1 MDRKDDAMDGFK
13 RGGGV
18 PFYYWLLG
26 GLISGIMIGWFFHGV
41 ITMALRLA
49 LILGV
54 IAVIVLGVY
63 LWRKATSSSNRAAAD
78 QDIPEGNWRNIDPS
92 GRK

>member
-1 MDRKDDAMDGFK
+1 MDKFK
-13 RGGGV
+13 SRGGV
-18 PFYYWLLG
+18 PFYYWLFG
-26 GLISGIMIGWFFHGV
+26 GLIAGVMIGWFFHGV

-49 LILGV
+49 LIIGV
-54 IAVIVLGVY
+54 MAVIVLGVY
-63 LWRKATSSSNRAAAD
+63 LWRKANASGSDSSG

>member
-1 MDRKDDAMDGFK
+1 MDKFK
-13 RGGGV
+13 SGGGV
-18 PFYYWLLG
+18 PFYYWLFG
-26 GLISGIMIGWFFHGV
+26 GLIAGVMIGWFFHGV

-49 LILGV
+49 LIIGV

-63 LWRKATSSSNRAAAD
+63 LWRKANAPRGDSTG
-78 QDIPEGNWRNIDPS
+78 QDIPEGSWRNIDPS